1 MDAVLAQA
9 VADAAGRQH
18 RSPGLTVVMYNRQ
31 QNCQIYSGQSPQQL
45 RRAREARLSFI
56 LDRVKAL
63 QIRRT

>member
-31 QNCQIYSGQSPQQL
+31 QNCQIYRNQSPAAFAGL
-45 RRAREARLSFI
+45 AKSAYPLSW
-56 LDRVKAL
+56 
-63 QIRRT
+63 TG